1 MGLRE
6 EKKRRQR
13 QAILDTAVALF
24 REQGFERTRVSDVT
38 ERLSISEVTFF
49 NYFATKGSVLEAA
62 ADDML
67 DRATALLR
75 HDLADDD
82 VRPVPERMEEVV
94 RAFAVNFAGD
104 REFAALLA
112 AHAWL
117 WSERHGQETSE
128 LLTTMLRHGQRRGE
142 VRSDAPADQL
152 AELFMAVM
160 LVTIRNWL
168 IRKEEESLDERLV
181 RAWRILRDGAMRPP
195 AAADGNVPVPL
206 EGNDIPLS
214 RPRRARSKR

>member
-13 QAILDTAVALF
+13 QAIVDTAVALF

-49 NYFATKGSVLEAA
+49 NYFPTKGAVLEAA

-75 HDLADDD
+75 HDVADD
-82 VRPVPERMEEVV
+82 VRPVPERLEEVV

-104 REFAALLA
+104 RDFAALLA

-128 LLTTMLRHGQRRGE
+128 LLTNLLAHGQRRGE
-142 VRSDAPADQL
+142 VSSDAPADQL

-168 IRKEEESLDERLV
+168 IRKEEEESLDERLV
-181 RAWRILRDGAMRPP
+181 RAWRILRDGAMRPTP
-195 AAADGNVPVPL
+195 ADVPVSL
-206 EGNDIPLS
+206 EGNGIHRS

>member
-13 QAILDTAVALF
+13 QAIVDTAVALF

-49 NYFATKGSVLEAA
+49 NYFATKGAVLEAA

-75 HDLADDD
+75 HDVADD
-82 VRPVPERMEEVV
+82 VRPVPARLEEVV

-104 REFAALLA
+104 RDFAALLA

-117 WSERHGQETSE
+117 WSERHGQETAE
-128 LLTTMLRHGQRRGE
+128 LLTNLLEHGQQRGE
-142 VRSDAPADQL
+142 VSSDAPADQL
-152 AELFMAVM
+152 AELFMAIM

-168 IRKEEESLDERLV
+168 IRKEQESLDERLV
-181 RAWRILRDGAMRPP
+181 RAWRILRDGAMRPTP
-195 AAADGNVPVPL
+195 AGVDNVPVPL
-206 EGNDIPLS
+206 EGSGIHRS
-214 RPRRARSKR
+214 RPRRTRSKR

>member
-13 QAILDTAVALF
+13 QAILDTAVGLF

-75 HDLADDD
+75 HDVADDT
-82 VRPVPERMEEVV
+82 RPVPERLEELV

-104 REFAALLA
+104 REFSGPSPSTSPAIASSRPCSPPTPGSGASGTGRRRRSSSPACSSTAKAGARSAA
-112 AHAWL
+112 
-117 WSERHGQETSE
+117 T
-128 LLTTMLRHGQRRGE
+128 
-142 VRSDAPADQL
+142 
-152 AELFMAVM
+152 
-160 LVTIRNWL
+160 
-168 IRKEEESLDERLV
+168 
-181 RAWRILRDGAMRPP
+181 RPP
-195 AAADGNVPVPL
+195 
-206 EGNDIPLS
+206 ISWLS
-214 RPRRARSKR
+214 CSWP

>member
-13 QAILDTAVALF
+13 QAILDTAVGLF

-75 HDLADDD
+75 RDVADDT
-82 VRPVPERMEEVV
+82 RPVPERLEELV

-117 WSERHGQETSE
+117 WSAGHGQETSE
-128 LLTTMLRHGQRRGE
+128 LLTDLFEHGQRRGE
-142 VRSDAPADQL
+142 VSSDAPADQL

-168 IRKEEESLDERLV
+168 ISKEEEPLDERLV
-181 RAWRILRDGAMRPP
+181 RAWRILRDGAMRPTP
-195 AAADGNVPVPL
+195 AAAGKVSVPL
-206 EGNDIPLS
+206 EGSGVHLS

>member
-13 QAILDTAVALF
+13 QAILDTAVGLF
-24 REQGFERTRVSDVT
+24 REQGYERTRVSDVT

-75 HDLADDD
+75 HDVATDT
-82 VRPVPERMEEVV
+82 RPVPERLEELV

-128 LLTTMLRHGQRRGE
+128 LLTNLLEQGQRRGE
-142 VRSDAPADQL
+142 VSRDAPADQL

-181 RAWRILRDGAMRPP
+181 RAWRILRDGAMRPMP
-195 AAADGNVPVPL
+195 AAAGTVPIPL
-206 EGNDIPLS
+206 EGGAIRLS

>member
-13 QAILDTAVALF
+13 QAILDTAVGLF

-49 NYFATKGSVLEAA
+49 NYFATKGAVLEAA

-75 HDLADDD
+75 RD
-82 VRPVPERMEEVV
+82 VAEDSPVPERVEELV

-112 AHAWL
+112 THAWL
-117 WSERHGQETSE
+117 WSAGHGQETSA
-128 LLTTMLRHGQRRGE
+128 LLTNLFEHGQRRGE
-142 VRSDAPADQL
+142 VSSDAPADQL

-168 IRKEEESLDERLV
+168 LRNEEESLDERLV
-181 RAWRILRDGAMRPP
+181 RAWRILRDGAMRPTP
-195 AAADGNVPVPL
+195 AAAGKVPVPL
-206 EGNDIPLS
+206 EGNELHRS